1 MKSKAKKIQKTKAA
15 APKPKL
21 KDKLKKALSLSG
33 ISKKQVF
40 KRPGRAAGRPP
51 VAQEQGI
58 PLQDMKVEQAKF
70 YTGVVEQP
78 MYQKSVMAELEHK
91 ELAWRYGEDILV
103 LQIRDPWWA
112 HAYWD
117 ISGSTLERL
126 HKELGHSFGDGR
138 WHLRSYD
145 VSFINFNG
153 TNAHRFF
160 DTSIDVDAGN
170 WYLNFGSPGTSWC
183 VDLGLLLPGGR
194 FVTVLRS
201 NTVSLP
207 LDSPSWVTDEEW
219 MIPEDEFR
227 KLYGMSVGLGP
238 NVSSPVGKL
247 WQERLKRDVSSRG
260 IASMGVSSPVK
271 KGQVKLPFWLVVDC
285 ELIVYGATEP
295 DARVTV
301 QGKPIKLRKDGT
313 FTLRF
318 ALPDGRQDIPVVAK
332 SAKIDE
338 TRTITP
344 VVTRKTTRN
353 PS

>member
-1 MKSKAKKIQKTKAA
+1 MKSKAKKTQKTKAA
-15 APKPKL
+15 ASKPKL
-21 KDKLKKALSLSG
+21 KDKLKKVLSLSAV
-33 ISKKQVF
+33 SRKSVL
-40 KRPGRAAGRPP
+40 KRPGRAAGRPTA
-51 VAQEQGI
+51 AQGQEI

-70 YTGVVEQP
+70 YTGTVEQP
-78 MYQKSVMAELEHK
+78 VYQKSVVAELEHK

-117 ISGSTLERL
+117 VSANTLERL
-126 HKELGHSFGDGR
+126 SKELGHSFGAGS

-145 VSFINFNG
+145 VSFINFTG

-160 DTSIDVDAGN
+160 DTSVDVDAGN

-183 VDLGLLLPGGR
+183 VDLGLLLPDGR
-194 FVTVLRS
+194 FITVLRS

-207 LDSPSWVTDEEW
+207 LDGPSWVTDEEW

-227 KLYGMSVGLGP
+227 RLYGMSVGLGP

-295 DARVTV
+295 DAHVTV

-353 PS
+353 P